1 MKKNKIKPILYKV
14 TNLSEINGF
23 LGVHVTKKVDSIKS
37 KNQTGV

>member
-1 MKKNKIKPILYKV
+1 MQKNKIKLILYKV

-23 LGVHVTKKVDSIKS
+23 LEVYMPKKVDSIKS